1 MRVIRFIPRERNE
14 FAGVLRQRVR
24 AYFSEN
30 KISQKDNGT
39 VAVKAIVLLT
49 LYLVPFLGL
58 LFWQNAPVWAWL
70 SLGIVQGVGMA
81 GVGMGIMHDSLHGA
95 FSSSQKVNER
105 WGWTMYLLGG
115 SVFSW
120 KMQHNRAHHTY
131 TNVFGHDEDIRERG
145 YLRFSPNAPWH
156 PIHSFQHI
164 YALVLYPLMTLTMLV
179 KDFASMAEYEREG
192 LLAEEKTTYRKQITH
207 LILVKSAYLI
217 VFIGA
222 PILAGAL
229 GLWQSLLYFLLVQ
242 CVTGFILAVIF
253 QLAHVVE
260 EATSPMPN
268 PSGNI
273 ENEWMIHQL
282 ETTIN
287 FCPNSALLN
296 WYAGGLN
303 HQVEH
308 HLFPNICHIHY
319 PALSKIV
326 KETAD
331 EFGIRYTQINS
342 FWTIMGSHIRFLKR
356 LGQKPVEEPVLEMAA

>member
-1 MRVIRFIPRERNE
+1 MRSIRFIPRERNE

-30 KISQKDNGT
+30 KLSQKDNGT
-39 VAVKAIVLLT
+39 VALKAVVLLT
-49 LYLVPFLGL
+49 LYLVPFAGL
-58 LFWQNAPVWAWL
+58 LFWQDAPAWGWIT
-70 SLGIVQGVGMA
+70 LGVLQGIGMA

-115 SVFSW
+115 SVFAW

-145 YLRFSPNAPWH
+145 YLRFSPQAPWH
-156 PIHSFQHI
+156 PIHRFQHL

-192 LLAEEKTTYRKQITH
+192 LLAEEKTTYRKQMIH
-207 LILVKSAYLI
+207 LVLVKSLYLT

-229 GLWQSLLYFLLVQ
+229 VWWQSLAYFMVVQ

-260 EATSPMPN
+260 EAGTPMPN
-268 PSGNI
+268 PAGNI
-273 ENEWMIHQL
+273 ETEWMIHQL

-287 FCPNSALLN
+287 FCPKSGLLN

-326 KETAD
+326 KETAA
-331 EFGIRYTQINS
+331 EFDVPYNQVSS
-342 FWTIMGSHIRFLKR
+342 FRAIMGSHLRFLKK
-356 LGQKPVEEPVLEMAA
+356 LGEKSTVGVAIEMAV